1 MIKSSPEC
9 SSGKNLELAEEIK
22 KKVQN
27 IQEKTKKKQR
37 ALLKDELTLELS
49 RLEAESRI
57 YKMHLSRSVVS

>member
-1 MIKSSPEC
+1 M
-9 SSGKNLELAEEIK
+9 